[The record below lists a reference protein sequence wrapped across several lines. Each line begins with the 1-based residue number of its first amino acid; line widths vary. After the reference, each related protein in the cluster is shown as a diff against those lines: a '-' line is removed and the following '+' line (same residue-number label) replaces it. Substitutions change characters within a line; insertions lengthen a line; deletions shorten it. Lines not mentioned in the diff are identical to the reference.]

1 MVYDDRS
8 IGLRVEPG
16 SKSTNQRL
24 RVAAM
29 PSALLA
35 APESSS
41 TSVFVWSLVLVA
53 AVIGGFWLVTMVKRW
68 LTASGDEQPKSL
80 GFSLADLRELHR
92 SGKLSDEE
100 FERAR
105 TKMAASLKRDLSK
118 PPRPKP
124 DQTRLGGGGGGETM

>member
-1 MVYDDRS
+1 MS
-8 IGLRVEPG
+8 AA
-16 SKSTNQRL
+16 L
-24 RVAAM
+24 RVAVM

-35 APESSS
+35 ASENSSY
-41 TSVFVWSLVLVA
+41 SVFVWSLVLVA

-80 GFSLADLRELHR
+80 GFSLSDLRELHR

-100 FERAR
+100 YERAR
-105 TKMAASLKRDLSK
+105 TKMAASLKRDLNK

-124 DQTRLGGGGGGETM
+124 DQTGFGGDGGKTM